1 MLSLE
6 CTVKSRAV
14 NVQAELFSLLLKC
27 GHSTVVVTHGRVD
40 LTDFSAGFLPTLD
53 IQLARLS
60 PDDSRG
66 DLSVVSQERRTSTK
80 STRTTATVVDVRNVE
95 DSALSGCLRRV
106 LPLYLREGSSR
117 SQRVLYGLLRL

>member
-1 MLSLE
+1 M
-6 CTVKSRAV
+6 
-14 NVQAELFSLLLKC
+14 
-27 GHSTVVVTHGRVD
+27 VVTHGRVD
-40 LTDFSAGFLPTLD
+40 LYGFRLD
-53 IQLARLS
+53 SERHWILARPLS

-117 SQRVLYGLLRL
+117 SQRVLPGLLRLSRINPRILGCL

>member
-27 GHSTVVVTHGRVD
+27 GHSTVVGTHGRVD
-40 LTDFSAGFLPTLD
+40 LTVFGWTPTDIGF
-53 IQLARLS
+53 QLARLS

-66 DLSVVSQERRTSTK
+66 DFSDVSQERRT
-80 STRTTATVVDVRNVE
+80 RTTFTCTTAADVTDVE

-117 SQRVLYGLLRL
+117 SKRVLPGLHRL